1 MKKSDNA
8 EAVKETAGK
17 GPRYWRSLNDFMEEP
32 EFQQFFN
39 QNKGSIPVRLDQD
52 MSEFDACAQRSMT
65 DFKQAAQ
72 GPGLVPSLAH
82 GMAASSYV
90 QGAVFDVVTNFFNDS
105 SADPK
110 KAAQQLAAAI
120 QAVQ

>member
-1 MKKSDNA
+1 M
-8 EAVKETAGK
+8 
-17 GPRYWRSLNDFMEEP
+17 EP

-39 QNKGSIPVRLDQD
+39 QNKGSIPVRTDMD
-52 MSEFDACAQRSMT
+52 MSSFDACAQASMK
-65 DFKQAAQ
+65 DFKEAAAS
-72 GPGLVPSLAH
+72 GGLQPSLAH

-105 SADPK
+105 KADPQ
-110 KAAQQLAAAI
+110 KAARQLAAAI